1 MLHKTGATITK
12 RSRLQTTDHT
22 LPNSQEDGLNTIGTQ
37 RPAASINIQ
46 RPAASIN
53 IQRPIASTTIQRPDH
68 LFPNSQEDGL
78 NTASTTI
85 PSPTTGKLGMSFS
98 VPLSFSFGHL
108 TKKNIIRILKNHID
122 NNKCRNE

>member
-1 MLHKTGATITK
+1 MAK
-12 RSRLQTTDHT
+12 RSRLQTTDRT
-22 LPNSQEDGLNTIGTQ
+22 LPNSQEDGLNTTGTQ
-37 RPAASINIQ
+37 RPAATINIRRPAASINIQ

-98 VPLSFSFGHL
+98 VPLSLSFGHL
-108 TKKNIIRILKNHID
+108 TKKKHNSYIKKSH
-122 NNKCRNE
+122 